1 MSAASGSPRPG
12 SASQRFV
19 VVACGL
25 ALEARIAAGPDVRSV
40 AGGVDAHRLAAEL
53 ENEVAHGA
61 RAILSFGIAG
71 ALAPD
76 LQTGDCV
83 VARGVMAPGC
93 HWRCDETWTTRLR
106 ERLPMSRFGDVA
118 ACDRP
123 LASAAQKCALFEET
137 HALAV
142 DTESHVAA
150 KVAVAHGLP
159 FAVVR
164 VIADTAA
171 RALPAAA
178 SVALEPGGH
187 VDFPAVLRSIV
198 AAPSQLPLLARTAR
212 DARVAFAAL
221 RRVRECLRDD
231 LAL

>member
-1 MSAASGSPRPG
+1 MSGVPESSRAG
-12 SASQRFV
+12 SASERFI

-25 ALEARIAAGPDVRSV
+25 ALEARIAAGRGVTSV
-40 AGGVDAHRLAAEL
+40 AGGVDALRLAAEL
-53 ENEVAHGA
+53 ENQVARGA
-61 RAILSFGIAG
+61 CAILSFGIAG

-76 LQTGDCV
+76 LETGDCV
-83 VARGVMAPGC
+83 VARGVIAASR
-93 HWRCDETWTTRLR
+93 HWHCDDAWTARLR
-106 ERLPMSRFGDVA
+106 ARLSASQLGDVA

-123 LASAAQKCALFEET
+123 LASAVQKHALFEKT

-150 KVAVAHGLP
+150 NVAVAHGLP

-178 SVALEPGGH
+178 GIALKSGGR
-187 VDFPAVLRSIV
+187 VDVGGVLRSIV
-198 AAPSQLPLLARTAR
+198 AAPSQMPLLARTAR
-212 DARVAFAAL
+212 DARMAFAIL
-221 RRVRECLRDD
+221 RRVREALGDD

>member
-1 MSAASGSPRPG
+1 M
-12 SASQRFV
+12 
-19 VVACGL
+19 
-25 ALEARIAAGPDVRSV
+25 AAGPDARSV
-40 AGGVDAHRLAAEL
+40 AGGIDAQRLAAEL
-53 ENEVAHGA
+53 ENEVTRGA

-76 LQTGDCV
+76 LETGDCV
-83 VARGVMAPGC
+83 VARGVIEPGC
-93 HWRCDETWTTRLR
+93 HWRCDEAWTTRLR
-106 ERLPMSRFGDVA
+106 ERLPTSRFGDVA

-123 LASAAQKCALFEET
+123 LASVAQKRALFAET

-150 KVAVAHGLP
+150 SVAVARGLP

-164 VIADTAA
+164 VIADTAT

-178 SVALEPGGH
+178 SVALEAGGR
-187 VDFPAVLRSIV
+187 VDLPAVLRSIV

-212 DARVAFAAL
+212 DARTAFAAL
-221 RRVRECLRDD
+221 RRVREALGDD
-231 LAL
+231 VAL

>member
-1 MSAASGSPRPG
+1 MSAVPGSPRPG
-12 SASQRFV
+12 SASERFIA
-19 VVACGL
+19 VACGL
-25 ALEARIAAGPDVRSV
+25 ALEARIAGGPDVRSV
-40 AGGVDAHRLAAEL
+40 AGGIDARRLAAEL
-53 ENEVAHGA
+53 EKQVERGA

-76 LQTGDCV
+76 LETGDCV
-83 VARGVMAPGC
+83 VARGVTAAGW
-93 HWRCDETWTTRLR
+93 HWRCDEAWTARLR
-106 ERLPMSRFGDVA
+106 ERLRTSRFGDVA

-123 LASAAQKCALFEET
+123 IASAAQKRALFEET

-150 KVAVAHGLP
+150 SVAIAHRLP

-164 VIADTAA
+164 VIADVAA

-178 SVALEPGGH
+178 GVALKPGGR
-187 VDFPAVLRSIV
+187 VDVPAVLRSIV

-212 DARVAFAAL
+212 DARVALAAL
-221 RRVRECLRDD
+221 RRVREFLSDD
-231 LAL
+231 LGL

>member
-1 MSAASGSPRPG
+1 MSAASGSSRPG
-12 SASQRFV
+12 SASERFV

-40 AGGVDAHRLAAEL
+40 AGGVDARRLAAEL
-53 ENEVAHGA
+53 ENEVARGA

-76 LQTGDCV
+76 VETGDCV
-83 VARGVMAPGC
+83 VARGVMASGC
-93 HWRCDETWTTRLR
+93 RWRCDEAWTTRLR
-106 ERLPMSRFGDVA
+106 ERLRASRFGDVA

-123 LASAAQKCALFEET
+123 LASVAQKRALFDET

-150 KVAVAHGLP
+150 NVAVAHGVP

-164 VIADTAA
+164 VIADAAA

-178 SVALEPGGH
+178 SVALGPGGR
-187 VDFPAVLRSIV
+187 VDLPAVLRSIV
-198 AAPSQLPLLARTAR
+198 AAPSQLPLVARTAR

-221 RRVRECLRDD
+221 RRVRECLGDD
-231 LAL
+231 LGL